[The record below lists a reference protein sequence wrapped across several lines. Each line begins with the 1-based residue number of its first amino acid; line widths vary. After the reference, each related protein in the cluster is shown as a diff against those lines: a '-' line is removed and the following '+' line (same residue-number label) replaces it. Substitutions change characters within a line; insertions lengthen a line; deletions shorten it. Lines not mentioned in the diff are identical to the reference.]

1 MAQQVGSL
9 SVELSAS
16 VAAFQRDLGRAATAV
31 DSAAAKMN
39 RSLAAMEKSF
49 RASAAG
55 LQSFIVKGAVAV
67 LGIQS
72 VGSAMRGALNT
83 MRDMGDQAAK
93 LGVHVDQ
100 GVARQSAAAA
110 RQVDILS
117 FSIKQGLAGA
127 MTAVMMQLPQFRAA
141 VQDALFLEGRS
152 TEDLGERAR
161 LTAERLARMQADL
174 REFNLRGQHGKQP
187 GEIRDTRAGF
197 EAQIADAKNVLAQI
211 ESILTQRAKDGTS
224 QPLVNDEVYDEWLR
238 NNTMGRD
245 AVYEVV
251 AALKFQEEQL
261 GRTVLQQRVWAELQ
275 KADTDLTTDAGV
287 QIMSTVHSLVAQEEA
302 LKRAADRAADYDEAM
317 AGITQSVS
325 EAQIA
330 QHAAELRKQL
340 GLVDGQDSMFDD
352 TWNDQVHDAWQ
363 EMQKDGEQAW
373 TRIKDASADA
383 LTDALMRVQ
392 TVGDAARALGM
403 QIAQMM
409 MNRFVATPIFD
420 MIGEAFGFGGARAG
434 GGPVTAGTS
443 YLVGERGPEL
453 MTAGSSGHI
462 TPLQGSRGG
471 SSRTVIGSI
480 NVGQGA
486 SVAAVAALQRML
498 VHVNASI
505 EPRAVAA
512 NSAAR
517 RRGGGR

>member
-1 MAQQVGSL
+1 MAQPVGSL

-16 VAAFQRDLGRAATAV
+16 VAAFQRDLGKAATAV

-55 LQSFIVKGAVAV
+55 LQSFIVKGALAV

-83 MRDMGDQAAK
+83 MRDMSDQAAK
-93 LGVHVDQ
+93 LGVHVDRD
-100 GVARQSAAAA
+100 VAAQAAAAA
-110 RQVDILS
+110 RQTDILA
-117 FSIKQGLAGA
+117 FSIKQRLAQA
-127 MTAVMMQLPQFRAA
+127 MTNLLMLLPSVRDGMQRTFG
-141 VQDALFLEGRS
+141 LEGMS
-152 TEDLGERAR
+152 TENLGKTLDQQLSNITDLENK
-161 LTAERLARMQADL
+161 L
-174 REFNLRGQHGKQP
+174 RDFNLHGQHGKSP
-187 GEIRDTRAGF
+187 GEITATRKMY
-197 EAQIADAKNVLAQI
+197 EDQIAGAKNTVAEIQ
-211 ESILTQRAKDGTS
+211 SIFDKRNKDG
-224 QPLVNDEVYDEWLR
+224 VNVGLDNDPVFDEWVR
-238 NNTMGRD
+238 SNTVGRD
-245 AVYEVV
+245 AVYETV

-261 GRTVLQQRVWAELQ
+261 GRTALQQRVWNELQ
-275 KADTDLTTDAGV
+275 KAGTDLSTPAGIA
-287 QIMSTVHSLVAQEEA
+287 IMQMVHSLQAQEDA
-302 LKRAADRAADYDEAM
+302 LAGLNQQVIENDAVYDEYI
-317 AGITQSVS
+317 AGLMDD
-325 EAQIA
+325 
-330 QHAAELRKQL
+330 AAFA
-340 GLVDGQDSMFDD
+340 GL
-352 TWNDQVHDAWQ
+352 
-363 EMQKDGEQAW
+363 QKA
-373 TRIKDASADA
+373 IKDASDA
-383 LTDALMRVQ
+383 EEAARQNVVAWKETFASAAVDMLMRV
-392 TVGDAARALGM
+392 TSVKEGVRELAREIIAAGLRKFVVNGIIDALADQL
-403 QIAQMM
+403 
-409 MNRFVATPIFD
+409 
-420 MIGEAFGFGGARAG
+420 GFGGARAG

-498 VHVNASI
+498 THVNASI